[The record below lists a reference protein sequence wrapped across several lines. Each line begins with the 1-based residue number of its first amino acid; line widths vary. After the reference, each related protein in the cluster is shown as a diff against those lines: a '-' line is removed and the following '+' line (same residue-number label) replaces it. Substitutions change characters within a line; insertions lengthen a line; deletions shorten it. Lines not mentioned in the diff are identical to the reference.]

1 MVVRTHHT
9 VSDGLYRPFPLASCV
24 VPVFVLTLLFSSH
37 TLSPHPSPVSYGSI
51 YSTLLYSTIYATR
64 SAPPHIHTYYDQAIG
79 EEGDLEVYPRLD
91 GDLYVNGFAN
101 EEGRCREPPNE
112 ERIED
117 EKIQQ
122 LRAAMELVYG
132 RPKLD
137 EMNDEENEA
146 MDDNDDDDRPTPPSP
161 RAVEHTQQVCYWP
174 ETPDGLPIL
183 GKIPAIEGVYVAG
196 TGYDD
201 DAERSESNF

>member
-1 MVVRTHHT
+1 M
-9 VSDGLYRPFPLASCV
+9 
-24 VPVFVLTLLFSSH
+24 
-37 TLSPHPSPVSYGSI
+37 VSYGSI
-51 YSTLLYSTIYATR
+51 YTLLYSLRYSIR
-64 SAPPHIHTYYDQAIG
+64 SSAHTYILRPAIG

-101 EEGRCREPPNE
+101 AEGRCRESPNE

-137 EMNDEENEA
+137 EMKE
-146 MDDNDDDDRPTPPSP
+146 DNDDDSPTSPPSP

-174 ETPDGLPIL
+174 ETPDGLPII